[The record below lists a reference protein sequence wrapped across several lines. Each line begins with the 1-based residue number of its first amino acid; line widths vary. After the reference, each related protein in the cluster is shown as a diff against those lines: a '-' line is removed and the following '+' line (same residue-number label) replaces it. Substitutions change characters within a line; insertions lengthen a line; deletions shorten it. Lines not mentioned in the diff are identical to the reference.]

1 MNELIRLIQAPI
13 IEEKLRALKTEIEQR
28 TSDALALVCTEDTV
42 KSVKATRAELNKEF
56 QALEEQR
63 KAVKKAVLDPYNQF
77 EAIYKECV
85 SDAYKRADA
94 ELKSRIDGVQQELR
108 QRKEQEV
115 ADFFAE
121 YAASR
126 DVSWLNFC
134 IAGPN
139 VTLSASAKSLKLQ
152 AAAII
157 DRVASEVAAISSMD
171 NSEEIMVEY
180 KRTMNVA
187 AAVSTVQERHRLLE
201 QEKEVREA
209 WEASKAQQVEA
220 VKRVEAFTPPT
231 VREEPEV
238 LSLTFTVTDTRDRL
252 RLLKQFLVSNGYT
265 FTS

>member
-1 MNELIRLIQAPI
+1 MNELIKLIQAPI
-13 IEEKLRALKTEIEQR
+13 IEERLRALKTEIEQR

-63 KAVKKAVLDPYNQF
+63 KEVKKAVLDPYNQF

-94 ELKSRIDGVQQELR
+94 ELKSRIFGVQQELR
-108 QRKEQEV
+108 KRKEQEV
-115 ADFFAE
+115 ADYFSE
-121 YAASR
+121 YATSKGIP
-126 DVSWLNFC
+126 WLNFC
-134 IAGPN
+134 DAGPN
-139 VTLSASAKSLKLQ
+139 VTLSASVKSLKDWSRD
-152 AAAII
+152 AV

-180 KRTMNVA
+180 KQSLNVA
-187 AAVSTVQERHRLLE
+187 AAVSAVQERHRRLE
-201 QEKEVREA
+201 QEKEVRAA
-209 WEASKAQQVEA
+209 WEASKEQQVQA
-220 VKRVEAFTPPT
+220 VKRVEAFAPPA
-231 VREEPEV
+231 VQESPEV
-238 LSLTFTVTDTRDRL
+238 LSLTFTVVDTKDRL